1 MLLVPYRNHIAF
13 SIVCVCM
20 CMCMSMYE
28 YVYTPEYDKKIG
40 INVITVVGTLWNAKT
55 KLLNHKILL

>member
-28 YVYTPEYDKKIG
+28 YVYTPEYDKDRYKRNYGSWDIVKCE
-40 INVITVVGTLWNAKT
+40 NEAT
-55 KLLNHKILL
+55 